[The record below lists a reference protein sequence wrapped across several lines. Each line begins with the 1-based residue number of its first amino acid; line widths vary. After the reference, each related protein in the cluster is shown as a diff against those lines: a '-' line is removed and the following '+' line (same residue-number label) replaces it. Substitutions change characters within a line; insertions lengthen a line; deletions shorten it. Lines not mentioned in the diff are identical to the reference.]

1 VKKWL
6 SVSGAA
12 DIDDTCVLEFVIKEP
27 QDAITRVVV
36 GLTTP
41 NGKNRTQSSIFR
53 GAMSGVIRGNAG
65 AINWVSD

>member
-41 NGKNRTQSSIFR
+41 NGKSRTLPHALQLGLTR
-53 GAMSGVIRGNAG
+53 NNGGGNSTAERC
-65 AINWVSD
+65 